1 MDFSFT
7 PEHKQI
13 ANSVSKICDQFDDN
27 YWLSH
32 DKSGDFPHEFCSA
45 LAKNGWLGIA
55 MPEAQGGSGL
65 GITEAALMMQTI
77 AESGAAMSGC
87 SAVHMNIFG
96 PNVIVVFG
104 NEEQKQRMLPPLITG
119 KTRACFGVT
128 EPDAGLDTTHLKTK
142 AIPKNDHY
150 LISGHKVW
158 TSTAQVAD
166 KILLIARTRP
176 IEQCEKPSDGLS
188 LFYTDLDR
196 SAIEVREIEKMGRK
210 AVDSNE
216 LFINELRVPF
226 EDRIGE
232 EGKGFQYLLHGLN
245 PERILIAAE
254 AIGVG
259 RVALARASQYA
270 KDRRI
275 FGRPIGQNQSIQHP
289 LAQSW
294 CELEAANLM
303 CFKAAALYDQ
313 GKPCGIEANAAK
325 FLSARAGF
333 DACERSILTHGGY
346 GYAKEFHV
354 ERFMREQWIN
364 RIAPVTEQ
372 LMLCYIA
379 ERGLGLPK
387 SY

>member
-13 ANSVSKICDQFDDN
+13 TNSVSKICDQFDDN

-104 NEEQKQRMLPPLITG
+104 NEEQKQRMLPPLING
-119 KTRACFGVT
+119 ETRACFGVT
-128 EPDAGLDTTHLKTK
+128 EPDSGLDTTHLKTK

-259 RVALARASQYA
+259 RVALTRASQYA

>member
-1 MDFSFT
+1 VDFSFT
-7 PEHKQI
+7 PEHEQI

-32 DKSGDFPHEFCSA
+32 DQSGDFPHEFCSA
-45 LAKNGWLGIA
+45 LAKDGWLGIA

-104 NEEQKQRMLPPLITG
+104 NEEQKQRMLPPLING
-119 KTRACFGVT
+119 ETRACFGVT

-196 SAIEVREIEKMGRK
+196 RAIEVREIEKMGRK

-259 RVALARASQYA
+259 RVALGRACQYA

-313 GKPCGIEANAAK
+313 GKACGIEANAAK

>member
-13 ANSVSKICDQFDDN
+13 ANSVSKICDQFDDS

-196 SAIEVREIEKMGRK
+196 SAIEVREIAKMGRK

-379 ERGLGLPK
+379 ERELGLPK